1 MAWDRGLSRLKK
13 VQALGAGESSPA
25 IQKAQKVQN
34 ARKTQNAQNTQ
45 NTQETWGSQKAQK
58 LQSTQSPQTNPAQ
71 PELEVALVRHGYTQW
86 NKEHRYLGSTDL
98 PLVPGE
104 AERLEKLRTQPP
116 LGGEFRSV
124 YCSDLRRCR
133 ETLAA
138 LLPHLMPQAV
148 YDSRLREVDFGAWEG
163 YTYDQLKDNPLYRS
177 WIDNP
182 GSATP
187 PEGEAWAQFAARVD
201 HFWIELLREVQAP
214 DASRILLVT
223 HGGVIRQ
230 LLAQIIEGQTFY
242 TAAAPAPGEVT
253 VLRLLKVGGSWQMA
267 AENANG

>member
-1 MAWDRGLSRLKK
+1 M
-13 VQALGAGESSPA
+13 V
-25 IQKAQKVQN
+25 
-34 ARKTQNAQNTQ
+34 
-45 NTQETWGSQKAQK
+45 
-58 LQSTQSPQTNPAQ
+58 
-71 PELEVALVRHGYTQW
+71 LVRHGYTQW

-104 AERLEKLRTQPP
+104 AERLEKLQTQPL
-116 LGGEFRSV
+116 LGGGFRSV

-138 LLPHLMPQAV
+138 LVPHLIPQAV
-148 YDSRLREVDFGAWEG
+148 YDSRLREMNFGAWEG
-163 YTYDQLKDNPLYRS
+163 CMYDHLKDDPLYRS

-187 PEGEAWAQFAARVD
+187 PQGEAWTQFAARVD
-201 HFWIELLREVQAP
+201 HFWTQLQREAEAP
-214 DASRILLVT
+214 AVPRILLVT

-230 LLAQIIEGQTFY
+230 LLAQIIEGVTFY

-253 VLRLLKVGGSWQMA
+253 VLRLRRDGGCWHMA
-267 AENANG
+267 EGNANG